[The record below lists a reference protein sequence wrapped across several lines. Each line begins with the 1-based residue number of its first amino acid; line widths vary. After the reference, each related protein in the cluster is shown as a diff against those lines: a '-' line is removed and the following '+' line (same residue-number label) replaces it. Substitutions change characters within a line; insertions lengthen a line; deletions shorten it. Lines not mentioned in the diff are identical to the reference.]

1 MKAREINTVDLF
13 CGAGGATTGLE
24 LALERL
30 GLRHKGLAINHWR
43 VAVDTMQANHP
54 DVDTK
59 QMSIEEAVP
68 ADLVPGGRVDFL
80 WASPSCFT
88 AGHLVTTARG
98 QVPIEDV
105 QVGDVVLTHRL
116 RWRRVVRKQCRGNAK
131 TIVVQGAGHY
141 GIECTPQ
148 HQFWLRPSFL
158 VCQGREHPKREYGF
172 PQWMPIDRAIA
183 NEALW
188 STPVKFEPLPVPALP
203 AALAGLADPWYVIG
217 RWIGDGH
224 SGSGR
229 HFDTCICCPH
239 GQAEFLAQVLSGPR
253 KWAFVEKRTASLFT
267 LTDSETY
274 EWLLANFGR
283 GAAGK
288 QIPSWCLSM
297 PSEQRDRLFRGYL
310 DADGYTKQRRQ
321 ECCTV
326 SRALAVSLRMLAES
340 LGHRVGMS
348 YDDKRLTYCIE
359 GRTGVALPQYRL
371 HWNATLSASRAVES
385 FEEEGVVWSRVRK
398 AREGHENTAVYNLEV
413 EEDHSY
419 VLDGI
424 IVKNC
429 THHSRALGGKP
440 RANQLRAQPE
450 LILTWLDQLFVRRL
464 CVENVPEFV
473 EWGPLSAA
481 GRPIEARKGAC
492 FRAWIAALEA
502 RNYTVEWRV
511 LNCADYGD
519 ATTRRRFFL
528 QAVRKGC
535 GRIVWPEPTHAENPE
550 PSLFGPPLER
560 WRGIRECLDLTDTGT
575 SIFNRRTPLAKNTL
589 RRVFV
594 GLRKFCGL
602 DFQMDFLG
610 ADGPDE
616 PRLRSVDEPVATQPA
631 GGNRTALVRSFLV
644 RFNNHADAESV
655 EKPLSVVTAHS
666 GHHALCSALVL
677 DHFKNGEAKPA
688 GEPLGAQTTHDRY
701 SVVRAFVMN
710 NNTNNV
716 ARTLDKP
723 MHAQTTGNHAAV
735 VQTFAV
741 DLSHPGEKADEG
753 RVTDG
758 AKPLK
763 TATARNNTAAAFI
776 VTEQAH
782 NAPRS
787 ADKPIRTQTAVRK
800 DYVVRPFV
808 VGQNGGSAPHSV
820 DDPCPTVTTT
830 SRGIRVLTPLVLGQ
844 QGGAECRPVDK
855 PSPTISTGGHVRL
868 VKPVPVAVVD
878 MSRPGGPDSG
888 HLGSVDEPIRTI
900 TTFDNLQGCFLMT
913 EDGTVIDVRMRML
926 KPSELAAAHSF
937 PKGYKLTGN
946 RSEQVKQIG
955 NSVPCRTAAAICEA
969 ALSA

>member
-1 MKAREINTVDLF
+1 MKPREINTVDLF

-80 WASPSCFT
+80 WASPSC
-88 AGHLVTTARG
+88 
-98 QVPIEDV
+98 
-105 QVGDVVLTHRL
+105 TH
-116 RWRRVVRKQCRGNAK
+116 
-131 TIVVQGAGHY
+131 
-141 GIECTPQ
+141 
-148 HQFWLRPSFL
+148 F
-158 VCQGREHPKREYGF
+158 
-172 PQWMPIDRAIA
+172 
-183 NEALW
+183 
-188 STPVKFEPLPVPALP
+188 
-203 AALAGLADPWYVIG
+203 
-217 RWIGDGH
+217 
-224 SGSGR
+224 
-229 HFDTCICCPH
+229 
-239 GQAEFLAQVLSGPR
+239 
-253 KWAFVEKRTASLFT
+253 
-267 LTDSETY
+267 
-274 EWLLANFGR
+274 
-283 GAAGK
+283 
-288 QIPSWCLSM
+288 
-297 PSEQRDRLFRGYL
+297 
-310 DADGYTKQRRQ
+310 
-321 ECCTV
+321 
-326 SRALAVSLRMLAES
+326 
-340 LGHRVGMS
+340 
-348 YDDKRLTYCIE
+348 
-359 GRTGVALPQYRL
+359 
-371 HWNATLSASRAVES
+371 
-385 FEEEGVVWSRVRK
+385 
-398 AREGHENTAVYNLEV
+398 
-413 EEDHSY
+413 
-419 VLDGI
+419 
-424 IVKNC
+424 
-429 THHSRALGGKP
+429 SRALGGKP
-440 RANQLRAQPE
+440 RSNQLRAQPE

-481 GRPIEARKGAC
+481 GRPIESRKGAC

-502 RNYTVEWRV
+502 RNYLVEWRV

-528 QAVRKGC
+528 QAVRRGC
-535 GRIVWPEPTHAENPE
+535 GRIVWPEPEYAEDPQ
-550 PSLFGPPLER
+550 PSLFGPPLKR
-560 WRGIRECLDLTDTGT
+560 WRGIRECLDLSDTGT

-616 PRLRSVDEPVATQPA
+616 PRLRSTEDPLATQPA

-644 RFNNHADAESV
+644 ELRNHKTAASV
-655 EKPLSVVTAHS
+655 DTPISAIATSGAHH
-666 GHHALCSALVL
+666 GLCSALVL

-701 SVVRAFVMN
+701 SVVRA
-710 NNTNNV
+710 
-716 ARTLDKP
+716 
-723 MHAQTTGNHAAV
+723 
-735 VQTFAV
+735 FAV

-787 ADKPIRTQTAVRK
+787 ADKPIRAQTAVRK

-808 VGQNGGSAPHSV
+808 VGQNGSSAPHSV

-937 PKGYKLTGN
+937 PKDYKLTGN
-946 RSEQVKQIG
+946 RTEQVKQIG

>member
-1 MKAREINTVDLF
+1 MKPREINTVDLF

-80 WASPSCFT
+80 WASPSC
-88 AGHLVTTARG
+88 
-98 QVPIEDV
+98 
-105 QVGDVVLTHRL
+105 
-116 RWRRVVRKQCRGNAK
+116 
-131 TIVVQGAGHY
+131 
-141 GIECTPQ
+141 
-148 HQFWLRPSFL
+148 
-158 VCQGREHPKREYGF
+158 
-172 PQWMPIDRAIA
+172 
-183 NEALW
+183 
-188 STPVKFEPLPVPALP
+188 
-203 AALAGLADPWYVIG
+203 
-217 RWIGDGH
+217 
-224 SGSGR
+224 
-229 HFDTCICCPH
+229 
-239 GQAEFLAQVLSGPR
+239 
-253 KWAFVEKRTASLFT
+253 
-267 LTDSETY
+267 
-274 EWLLANFGR
+274 
-283 GAAGK
+283 
-288 QIPSWCLSM
+288 
-297 PSEQRDRLFRGYL
+297 
-310 DADGYTKQRRQ
+310 
-321 ECCTV
+321 
-326 SRALAVSLRMLAES
+326 
-340 LGHRVGMS
+340 
-348 YDDKRLTYCIE
+348 
-359 GRTGVALPQYRL
+359 
-371 HWNATLSASRAVES
+371 
-385 FEEEGVVWSRVRK
+385 
-398 AREGHENTAVYNLEV
+398 
-413 EEDHSY
+413 
-419 VLDGI
+419 
-424 IVKNC
+424 
-429 THHSRALGGKP
+429 THHSRAKGGKP
-440 RANQLRAQPE
+440 RSNQLRAQPE

-473 EWGPLSAA
+473 EWGPLTAD
-481 GRPIEARKGAC
+481 GRPIQSKKGDC
-492 FRAWIAALEA
+492 FRAWIAAIEA
-502 RNYTVEWRV
+502 RNYIVDWRV

-519 ATTRRRFFL
+519 ATTRKRFFL
-528 QAVRKGC
+528 QAVRRGC

-550 PSLFGPPLER
+550 PSLFGPPLKK
-560 WRGIRECLDLTDTGT
+560 WRGIRECLDLSDTGT

-644 RFNNHADAESV
+644 ELRNHKTAASV
-655 EKPLSVVTAHS
+655 DTPISAIATSGAHH
-666 GHHALCSALVL
+666 GLCSALVL

-701 SVVRAFVMN
+701 SVVQA
-710 NNTNNV
+710 
-716 ARTLDKP
+716 
-723 MHAQTTGNHAAV
+723 
-735 VQTFAV
+735 FAV
-741 DLSHPGEKADEG
+741 DMSHPGDTADEG

-800 DYVVRPFV
+800 DYVVLPFV
-808 VGQNGGSAPHSV
+808 VGQNGSSAPHSV
-820 DDPCPTVTTT
+820 DDPCPTITTT

-878 MSRPGGPDSG
+878 MSRPSGPDSG
-888 HLGSVDEPIRTI
+888 HINAADEPIRTI

-937 PKGYKLTGN
+937 PKDYKLTGN
-946 RSEQVKQIG
+946 RTEQVKQIG

>member
-1 MKAREINTVDLF
+1 MKPREINTVDLF

-80 WASPSCFT
+80 WASPSC
-88 AGHLVTTARG
+88 
-98 QVPIEDV
+98 
-105 QVGDVVLTHRL
+105 TH
-116 RWRRVVRKQCRGNAK
+116 
-131 TIVVQGAGHY
+131 
-141 GIECTPQ
+141 
-148 HQFWLRPSFL
+148 F
-158 VCQGREHPKREYGF
+158 
-172 PQWMPIDRAIA
+172 
-183 NEALW
+183 
-188 STPVKFEPLPVPALP
+188 
-203 AALAGLADPWYVIG
+203 
-217 RWIGDGH
+217 
-224 SGSGR
+224 
-229 HFDTCICCPH
+229 
-239 GQAEFLAQVLSGPR
+239 
-253 KWAFVEKRTASLFT
+253 
-267 LTDSETY
+267 
-274 EWLLANFGR
+274 
-283 GAAGK
+283 
-288 QIPSWCLSM
+288 
-297 PSEQRDRLFRGYL
+297 
-310 DADGYTKQRRQ
+310 
-321 ECCTV
+321 
-326 SRALAVSLRMLAES
+326 
-340 LGHRVGMS
+340 
-348 YDDKRLTYCIE
+348 
-359 GRTGVALPQYRL
+359 
-371 HWNATLSASRAVES
+371 
-385 FEEEGVVWSRVRK
+385 
-398 AREGHENTAVYNLEV
+398 
-413 EEDHSY
+413 
-419 VLDGI
+419 
-424 IVKNC
+424 
-429 THHSRALGGKP
+429 SRALGGKP
-440 RANQLRAQPE
+440 RSNQLRAQPE

-502 RNYTVEWRV
+502 RNYLVEWRV

-528 QAVRKGC
+528 QAVRRGC
-535 GRIVWPEPTHAENPE
+535 GKIVWPEPEYAEDPQ
-550 PSLFGPPLER
+550 PSLFGPALKK
-560 WRGIRECLDLTDTGT
+560 WRGIRECLDLSDTGT

-644 RFNNHADAESV
+644 ELRNHKTAASV
-655 EKPLSVVTAHS
+655 DTPISAIATSGAHH
-666 GHHALCSALVL
+666 GLCSALVL

-701 SVVRAFVMN
+701 SVVRA
-710 NNTNNV
+710 
-716 ARTLDKP
+716 
-723 MHAQTTGNHAAV
+723 
-735 VQTFAV
+735 FAV

-808 VGQNGGSAPHSV
+808 VGQNGSSAPHSV

-888 HLGSVDEPIRTI
+888 HIGSVDEPIRTI